1 MNLSEER
8 NYQKLLDTLEA
19 LGLTEKNRKL
29 AETYF
34 AQGTGEQ
41 PELLKKAEL
50 QDFSGLAPEK
60 KKKSIDYVE
69 HLKKRKKTEEL
80 ARYVHFAAA
89 VGGSTAS
96 YLLSQYNWDLKD
108 VLPYL
113 SPEQEA
119 AILAEGIA
127 WNQYALSWA
136 NVKGLCGL
144 AKKDLKIVRR
154 AMDLCTHKYD
164 NARVLL
170 AAAYLHEKRA
180 ERGSGN
186 PVKSIRDFFGKS
198 MFDTESSLEDR
209 KAAEFLDS
217 AY

>member
-29 AETYF
+29 AEAYF

-96 YLLSQYNWDLKD
+96 YLLSQYNWNLKD

-119 AILAEGIA
+119 AILAEGGAAPKKLILKNLGKTFQPEGTVPQLQHRAGIDAAGIA
-127 WNQYALSWA
+127 QA
-136 NVKGLCGL
+136 
-144 AKKDLKIVRR
+144 I
-154 AMDLCTHKYD
+154 
-164 NARVLL
+164 
-170 AAAYLHEKRA
+170 
-180 ERGSGN
+180 
-186 PVKSIRDFFGKS
+186 
-198 MFDTESSLEDR
+198 LE
-209 KAAEFLDS
+209 AGT
-217 AY
+217 